1 MNTKFLK
8 SPWPYALLLSAAFLV
23 FTGCSKKVNP
33 EDIKELDTQTVTH
46 TWYYLTGYSIEKTDL
61 PQHAPSVLLKPWTEA
76 VRISNA
82 ACVPGINKA
91 EYQAYAIVNR
101 TGILALKEKGPE
113 LFCDDSIFRE
123 ETADGLV
130 FSEGRPV
137 FYLYRSTFFNEELLE
152 PANAASF
159 AQTAAPSVEQ
169 QRSFLVQFNPQS
181 KLCYP
186 LVSYKNINLNEDDQ
200 ITGYFWNGKTW
211 ACSAKT
217 IKNDHVEF
225 SYFSWEP
232 FVSLTELTPALN
244 QNQFTFSELSEAGY
258 RALHTPSL
266 FKEAPSLLKKLLS
279 SIPESFAFY
288 VTWRDSS
295 GISPV
300 SFYQEG
306 DGSTPLNAN
315 AQLNETDGL
324 TAALFTDGTT
334 FVMQNDTEEI
344 TAFRLPKL
352 PENYSYS
359 EMAVAGNTLYVSW
372 EERDFYKTGRAGFL
386 QVNLN
391 GVLEKTK

>member
-1 MNTKFLK
+1 MKRKFQK
-8 SPWPYALLLSAAFLV
+8 SAARYTFILSAAVLLL
-23 FTGCSKKVNP
+23 TGCSKKVNP
-33 EDIKELDTQTVTH
+33 NDIQELDTQTVTH
-46 TWYYLTGYSIEKTDL
+46 AWYYLTGYSIEKTDL
-61 PQHAPSVLLKPWTEA
+61 PQHSPSVFLKPWTEA

-82 ACVPGINKA
+82 ASVPGISTA
-91 EYQAYAIVNR
+91 EYSAYAIVNK

-113 LFCDDSIFRE
+113 LFCDNSIFLN

-137 FYLYRSTFFNEELLE
+137 FYLYRSTFFNEELLKTANS
-152 PANAASF
+152 PAAEIAMM
-159 AQTAAPSVEQ
+159 PSVEQ
-169 QRSFLVQFNPQS
+169 SRSFLVQFNPQS

-186 LVSYKNINLNEDDQ
+186 LVSYKNINLNENDQ

-217 IKNDHVEF
+217 LKSDHVEF

-244 QNQFTFSELSEAGY
+244 ANQFSFSELTESRY
-258 RALHTPSL
+258 RALNTPSL
-266 FKEAPSLLKKLLS
+266 FRDAPSSLKKLLS
-279 SIPESFAFY
+279 SIPQSFPFY

-315 AQLNETDGL
+315 AQLSETAGL

-334 FVMQNDTEEI
+334 YVMQNDTEKI

-352 PENYSYS
+352 PEGYSYS

-372 EERDFYKTGRAGFL
+372 EERDFYKTGKAGLL

-391 GVLEKTK
+391 GVLEKTE